1 MNPVEKY
8 LIVLGGATA
17 SGKTGLAIAL
27 AQHFKTAIVSADSRQ
42 IYQELNI
49 GTAKPTAE
57 ELAAAKHYL
66 VGHVSIQNDYNVGRF
81 EQEAMHAL
89 NEIFSKQNIAILAGG
104 TGLYLRAVCE
114 GLDEYPTI
122 DPQIRLDLEQLFAE
136 EGIVALQNELKIN
149 DLAYF
154 EKVDLNNPHRLIR
167 ALEICRGTG
176 KPFSAFQKKQKEARP
191 FKPIYILTDLD
202 RAFLYEHINQRVDRM
217 LATGLLEEARQY
229 EPFRT
234 LNALQTVG
242 YQEFMDYFDGICDLK
257 TAIDKVK
264 QHTRNYAKRQVTWFK
279 KETHWQ
285 RFHPLAVQDVIDFIQ
300 QSMTHK

>member
-1 MNPVEKY
+1 MNPGEKY

-81 EQEAMHAL
+81 EQEAMSAL
-89 NEIFSKQNIAILAGG
+89 NEIFLKQNIAILAGG

-114 GLDEYPTI
+114 GLNEYPMI

-217 LATGLLEEARQY
+217 LATGLLEEAQQY
-229 EPFRT
+229 EPFRV

-242 YQEFMDYFDGICDLK
+242 YQEFMDYFDGTCDLK

>member
-8 LIVLGGATA
+8 LIVIGGATA

-42 IYQELNI
+42 IYQELNV
-49 GTAKPTAE
+49 GTAKPTHE

-81 EQEAMHAL
+81 EQEALSAL
-89 NEIFSKQNIAILAGG
+89 NEIFLKQNIAILVGG
-104 TGLYLRAVCE
+104 TGLYIRAVCE

-122 DPQIRLDLEQLFAE
+122 DPQIRLDLEQLFAN
-136 EGIVALQNELKIN
+136 EGIVPLQNELKIK
-149 DLAYF
+149 DLNYY

-176 KPFSAFQKKQKEARP
+176 QPFSSFQNKQKVVRP
-191 FKPIYILTDLD
+191 FKPIYILMDWD
-202 RAFLYEHINQRVDRM
+202 RKLLYERINQRVDVM
-217 LATGLLEEARQY
+217 MAQGLLEEAK
-229 EPFRT
+229 ESAPFRP

-242 YQEFMDYFDGICDLK
+242 YQEFMSYFDGQCDLK
-257 TAIDKVK
+257 TAVEKVK
-264 QHTRNYAKRQVTWFK
+264 QHTRNYAKRQETWFRK
-279 KETHWQ
+279 DARWQ
-285 RFHPLAVQDVIDFIQ
+285 RFHPSKVSEIIDFIQ
-300 QSMTHK
+300 IYF